1 MNKEPPFV
9 IIRRP
14 NPGARNQAVRYL
26 GQGYGWTTNPQMAR
40 YFPTA
45 LRARA
50 LLNNRPGEIVPAD
63 FITTEARSGNALG
76 EPPARENQKL

>member
-1 MNKEPPFV
+1 MNNEPPFV

-14 NPGARNQAVRYL
+14 DPGERNQAVRYL

-45 LRARA
+45 LRAKA
-50 LLNNRPGEIVPAD
+50 LLNNRPGEIVSVNDQAQPRA
-63 FITTEARSGNALG
+63 GQPNV
-76 EPPARENQKL
+76 